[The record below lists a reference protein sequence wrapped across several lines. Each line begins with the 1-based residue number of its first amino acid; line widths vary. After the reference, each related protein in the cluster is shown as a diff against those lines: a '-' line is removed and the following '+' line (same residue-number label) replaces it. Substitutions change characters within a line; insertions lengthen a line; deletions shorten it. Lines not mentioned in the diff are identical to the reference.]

1 MVTYLGSNVFWA
13 SKPRSSGYFLI
24 TRGRWSLG
32 IPKSMRK
39 SSFLLRV
46 LSTLAANIS
55 GQRHKILPVVLP
67 SRPISSIKHITYE
80 SKKNFRMMTTK
91 RNVTIYRHVSKSNA
105 IGQKLSYINDDYV
118 IKLKSFPQD
127 LLLKSKEQ

>member
-39 SSFLLRV
+39 SSFVLRV
-46 LSTLAANIS
+46 LSTLEANIS

-67 SRPISSIKHITYE
+67 PRPISSIKDTTYE
-80 SKKNFRMMTTK
+80 SKKNFRMMPSN
-91 RNVTIYRHVSKSNA
+91 RNVTIYRHLSNSKV
-105 IGQKLSYINDDYV
+105 IGQKLSCINDNM
-118 IKLKSFPQD
+118 IKLQSFPQD
-127 LLLKSKEQ
+127 FC